1 MPLIGT
7 FGAIEFDEILL
18 QTHQIEEYFIWVK
31 IVRPVGQM
39 SYRVDGLED
48 RH

>member
-7 FGAIEFDEILL
+7 FGAIEFAEILL
-18 QTHQIEEYFIWVK
+18 QTLRIEEYFIRVK
-31 IVRPVGQM
+31 IVRPVGQT